1 MGYYDNRNSVQEYI
15 AMAEGYDGSMLLDVL
30 KKHLPTGSTVLEL
43 GMGPG
48 KDLELL
54 GTDCVATGSDHSELF
69 LDLYRENHPDADL
82 LFLDAVSLDTDRQFD
97 CIYSNKV
104 LIHLSE
110 LELRASFARQA
121 AVLNPRGLLMHSFWY
136 GDQEAEEQH
145 GLTFYYYTEPVL
157 TQLAGEA
164 YTILD
169 VARYKEIVE
178 GDSVYLL
185 MQKIEASTVQ
195 Y

>member
-15 AMAEGYDGSMLLDVL
+15 AMAEGYDGSMLIDVL

-136 GDQEAEEQH
+136 GDQH